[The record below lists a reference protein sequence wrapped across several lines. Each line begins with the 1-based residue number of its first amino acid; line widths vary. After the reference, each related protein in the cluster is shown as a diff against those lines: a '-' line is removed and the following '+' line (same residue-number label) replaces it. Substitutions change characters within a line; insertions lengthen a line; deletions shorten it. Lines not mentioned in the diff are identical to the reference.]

1 MDTFYRGNGQVALA
15 SRTGGSKI
23 SGEVALT
30 NRNGGSFYSGLS
42 TGLLE
47 VEKTERQRRSEETRI
62 KLSRLPHQKT
72 LEEFD
77 FDFQPNIDRR
87 QFKELSTLSFAAR
100 SENVILLGPPGVG
113 KTHLAIG
120 LAVQALR
127 SGMTVYFASLTQLI
141 ADLKKAM
148 ISGRLDRR
156 WRVYIRPDILIVDE
170 VGYSQ
175 LDRESA
181 ELMFQLV
188 CSRYEKGS
196 IILTSNK
203 FFSDWGEVMSDTVIA
218 TALLDRL
225 LHHAHVVNIR
235 GDTYRLK
242 DRMKTGVK
250 TVPPADINLTDKPA
264 TS

>member
-1 MDTFYRGNGQVALA
+1 MIELEHTRDLLTGLGLTTAAELLDARLEAATHSELTYLSFLA
-15 SRTGGSKI
+15 
-23 SGEVALT
+23 
-30 NRNGGSFYSGLS
+30 
-42 TGLLE
+42 GLLE
-47 VEKTERQRRSEETRI
+47 VEKAERQRRSEETRM

-77 FDFQPNIDRR
+77 FDFQPSIDRR
-87 QFKELSTLSFAAR
+87 QFKELSTLAFAAR
-100 SENVILLGPPGVG
+100 RENVILLGPPGVG

-127 SGMTVYFASLTQLI
+127 SGMTVYFVSLTQLI
-141 ADLKKAM
+141 ADLKKSM
-148 ISGRLDRR
+148 VNGRLDRR

-170 VGYSQ
+170 VGYAQ

-242 DRMKTGVK
+242 DRLKTGVK

>member
-1 MDTFYRGNGQVALA
+1 
-15 SRTGGSKI
+15 
-23 SGEVALT
+23 
-30 NRNGGSFYSGLS
+30 
-42 TGLLE
+42 
-47 VEKTERQRRSEETRI
+47 
-62 KLSRLPHQKT
+62 
-72 LEEFD
+72 
-77 FDFQPNIDRR
+77 
-87 QFKELSTLSFAAR
+87 
-100 SENVILLGPPGVG
+100 
-113 KTHLAIG
+113 
-120 LAVQALR
+120 
-127 SGMTVYFASLTQLI
+127 
-141 ADLKKAM
+141 
-148 ISGRLDRR
+148 
-156 WRVYIRPDILIVDE
+156 
-170 VGYSQ
+170 
-175 LDRESA
+175 
-181 ELMFQLV
+181 MFQLV

>member
-1 MDTFYRGNGQVALA
+1 MIELEHTRDLLEGLGLTTAAELLDARLEAAAHSELTYLSFLA
-15 SRTGGSKI
+15 
-23 SGEVALT
+23 
-30 NRNGGSFYSGLS
+30 
-42 TGLLE
+42 GLLE

-141 ADLKKAM
+141 ADLKKA
-148 ISGRLDRR
+148 IDDCTPGDCRN
-156 WRVYIRPDILIVDE
+156 IL
-170 VGYSQ
+170 
-175 LDRESA
+175 
-181 ELMFQLV
+181 
-188 CSRYEKGS
+188 K
-196 IILTSNK
+196 
-203 FFSDWGEVMSDTVIA
+203 TVE
-218 TALLDRL
+218 
-225 LHHAHVVNIR
+225 NIR
-235 GDTYRLK
+235 FTEDDAILLK
-242 DRMKTGVK
+242 
-250 TVPPADINLTDKPA
+250 NLLNAVNNFDFEQAEKFRQELERKLQG
-264 TS
+264 

>member
-1 MDTFYRGNGQVALA
+1 MIELEHTRDLLEGLGLTTAAELLDARLEAAAHSELTYLSFLA
-15 SRTGGSKI
+15 
-23 SGEVALT
+23 
-30 NRNGGSFYSGLS
+30 
-42 TGLLE
+42 GLLE

-156 WRVYIRPDILIVDE
+156 WRV
-170 VGYSQ
+170 
-175 LDRESA
+175 
-181 ELMFQLV
+181 
-188 CSRYEKGS
+188 
-196 IILTSNK
+196 
-203 FFSDWGEVMSDTVIA
+203 
-218 TALLDRL
+218 
-225 LHHAHVVNIR
+225 
-235 GDTYRLK
+235 
-242 DRMKTGVK
+242 
-250 TVPPADINLTDKPA
+250 
-264 TS
+264 

>member
-1 MDTFYRGNGQVALA
+1 M
-15 SRTGGSKI
+15 
-23 SGEVALT
+23 
-30 NRNGGSFYSGLS
+30 
-42 TGLLE
+42 
-47 VEKTERQRRSEETRI
+47 
-62 KLSRLPHQKT
+62 
-72 LEEFD
+72 
-77 FDFQPNIDRR
+77 
-87 QFKELSTLSFAAR
+87 
-100 SENVILLGPPGVG
+100 ILLGPPGVG